1 MFGAF
6 LFPNHFPWEIFADSK
21 ISAYFCS
28 MMRNRYIFLNINLLL
43 FLAYAS
49 VGWAQLS
56 DMQRK
61 NSSRHACAFIADKQL
76 NTDGQQLRLNI
87 ANRFDHM
94 NLKDNV
100 TFNWVFSEDRDT
112 IARGA
117 FSPDC
122 ESHTTSQ
129 YLLTLPTKPSSTRI
143 NLLCVE
149 ISDARGNII
158 LRQSLPVNP
167 KPLSSRLLEKLPKT
181 TEDVMAKVQ
190 DGMLIRAGHKA
201 ALATDS
207 TYAVPI
213 ATSIRT
219 EKVGPATHITFSLM
233 PDTTGTSHSEL
244 GIAFLLAKRLDRVQW
259 IGNGP
264 KPLYYSLYAGRY
276 GFWGLQQ
283 GDLYFDGKRS
293 GVDAALFTDAD
304 GDGVLL
310 FCDNG
315 NVSFKQTDRG
325 IVVTYNAA
333 VSGDFYLYSVNG
345 KQVPQ
350 LIHDLF
356 DHPRTIAPPFRPNLK
371 KNQ

>member
-1 MFGAF
+1 MITSPTHSRNSLGPVPVSS
-6 LFPNHFPWEIFADSK
+6 LFAVW
-21 ISAYFCS
+21 
-28 MMRNRYIFLNINLLL
+28 LLLL
-43 FLAYAS
+43 FLAQTS
-49 VGWAQLS
+49 VGWAQS
-56 DMQRK
+56 PDAR
-61 NSSRHACAFIADKQL
+61 AFIADKYL
-76 NTDGQQLRLNI
+76 STDDHQLRLNI
-87 ANRFDHM
+87 ANRFDRQ
-94 NLKDNV
+94 NLKDHV

-112 IARGA
+112 IARGT

-122 ESHTTSQ
+122 APHATSR
-129 YLLTLPTKPSSTRI
+129 YLLSLPAKPSSSRI

-149 ISDARGNII
+149 ISDAQGNII

-167 KPLSSRLLEKLPKT
+167 KPLSSRLLERLPKT

-190 DGMLIRAGHKA
+190 DGMLIRAGRKA

-207 TYAVPI
+207 SYASPI
-213 ATSIRT
+213 ATSIHT
-219 EKVGPATHITFSLM
+219 ERVGPATHITFSLM
-233 PDTTGTSHSEL
+233 PDTTETSLSEL

-264 KPLYYSLYAGRY
+264 KPLYSGRCHAGRY
-276 GFWGLQQ
+276 GFWALHQ
-283 GDLYFDGKRS
+283 GDRYFEENRS

-315 NVSFKQTDRG
+315 NVSFKLTDRG
-325 IVVTYNAA
+325 IVVTYHAA

-356 DHPRTIAPPFRPNLK
+356 DHPRTIAPPVLAGARPQN
-371 KNQ
+371 